1 MPSFRSIAS
10 VVNLSLKLL
19 SPVPESRLELNY
31 AIGDKRRKFFSP
43 ECPDQIP
50 FLARSLILLIF
61 SSRNIPL
68 TKTLVIVDTN

>member
-43 ECPDQIP
+43 ECPEIP

-61 SSRNIPL
+61 SLRNIPL